1 MVILAAACVVAAAA
15 WAYLLAG
22 HGGFWRTDV
31 RLPGRPGQ
39 PSPRPWPSVV
49 AVVPARDEAAIL
61 PETLPTL
68 LAQDY
73 PGPCSVVLVDD
84 ASTDGTAAVAAG
96 VSSGAV
102 SIRPGAA
109 ESAWAKSTPAVP
121 VRAESTPAVPVR
133 AAAAE
138 STEAG
143 LIRAT
148 AAGPAPAGVALRVVS
163 GSSPPAD
170 WAGKVWAMAQG
181 VAAAGECD
189 YLLFTDADIAL
200 EPGVVTDLVH
210 AAAADDRALVSQMA
224 LLRCET
230 GWERWIVPAFVYF
243 FAQLYPF
250 RRVGRPSART
260 AAAAGGCMLVRRET
274 LAAAGGL
281 ERIAGAR
288 IDDVALAR
296 LLKRGPA
303 RARCW
308 LGFTTS
314 VHSRRPYPGL
324 GGLWD
329 MVARSAYTQLRYS
342 PALLAGTVAGLG
354 WLYLLPPVATLGGL
368 AGAAAG
374 GHPAG
379 PAVWWWCAGAGLAGW
394 ALMTLSYL
402 PVLRLYRL
410 SPLRALCLPVIAL
423 LYTAMT
429 VDSARRHRRGRGGEW
444 KGRAVPAGAPPG

>member
-1 MVILAAACVVAAAA
+1 VVILVAACVVAAGA
-15 WAYLLAG
+15 WVYLLAG

-31 RLPGRPGQ
+31 RLPGRPGA
-39 PSPRPWPSVV
+39 PGPRPWPSGG

-68 LAQDY
+68 LAQYY
-73 PGPCSVVLVDD
+73 PGPFSVVLVDD
-84 ASTDGTAAVAAG
+84 ASTDGTAAVAA
-96 VSSGAV
+96 AV
-102 SIRPGAA
+102 SA
-109 ESAWAKSTPAVP
+109 
-121 VRAESTPAVPVR
+121 
-133 AAAAE
+133 
-138 STEAG
+138 
-143 LIRAT
+143 RAT
-148 AAGPAPAGVALRVVS
+148 AAGPAPAGVPLRVVS
-163 GSSPPAD
+163 GSPPPAG

-181 VAAAGECD
+181 MAAAGECD
-189 YLLFTDADIAL
+189 YLLFTDADIAF
-200 EPGVVTDLVH
+200 EPGVVADLVY

-250 RRVGRPSART
+250 RRVGRPRART

-342 PALLAGTVAGLG
+342 PVLLAGTVAGLC
-354 WLYLLPPVATLGGL
+354 WLYLLPPVAALGGL

-379 PAVWWWCAGAGLAGW
+379 PAVWWWWWCAGAGLAGW

-410 SPLRALCLPVIAL
+410 SPLRAPCLPVIAL

>member
-1 MVILAAACVVAAAA
+1 MVILAAACVAAAAAA

-39 PSPRPWPSVV
+39 PGPRPWPSVV

-68 LAQDY
+68 LAQNY
-73 PGPCSVVLVDD
+73 PGPFSVVVLDD
-84 ASTDGTAAVAAG
+84 ASTDGTAAVAAA
-96 VSSGAV
+96 VASGTGSV
-102 SIRPGAA
+102 RPGAA
-109 ESAWAKSTPAVP
+109 
-121 VRAESTPAVPVR
+121 
-133 AAAAE
+133 
-138 STEAG
+138 
-143 LIRAT
+143 
-148 AAGPAPAGVALRVVS
+148 GPTPAGVPLRVVS
-163 GSSPPAD
+163 GSSPPAG

-200 EPGVVTDLVH
+200 DPGVVADLVR

-250 RRVGRPSART
+250 RRVGRPRART
-260 AAAAGGCMLVRRET
+260 AAAAGGCMLVRRQT

-296 LLKRGPA
+296 LLKRGPV

-342 PALLAGTVAGLG
+342 PILLAGTVAGLG

-368 AGAAAG
+368 AAAG

-379 PAVWWWCAGAGLAGW
+379 PAVWWWWAGAGLAGW

-410 SPLRALCLPVIAL
+410 SPLRAPCLPVIAL

>member
-1 MVILAAACVVAAAA
+1 MVILVAACVVAAAA

-31 RLPGRPGQ
+31 RLPGRPGAAG
-39 PSPRPWPSVV
+39 PARRPSVV
-49 AVVPARDEAAIL
+49 AVVPARDEAEIL

-73 PGPCSVVLVDD
+73 PGEFSVVLVDD
-84 ASTDGTAAVAAG
+84 ASTDRTAAAAVALA
-96 VSSGAV
+96 
-102 SIRPGAA
+102 
-109 ESAWAKSTPAVP
+109 
-121 VRAESTPAVPVR
+121 
-133 AAAAE
+133 
-138 STEAG
+138 
-143 LIRAT
+143 
-148 AAGPAPAGVALRVVS
+148 APAGVPLRVVS
-163 GSSPPAD
+163 GRPPPAG

-181 VAAAGECD
+181 VAAAGECG

-200 EPGVVTDLVH
+200 EPGVVADLVR
-210 AAAADDRALVSQMA
+210 AAADDDRALVSQMA
-224 LLRCET
+224 LLRAET

-250 RRVGRPSART
+250 RRVGRPRART
-260 AAAAGGCMLVRRET
+260 AAAAGGCMLVRREM

-342 PALLAGTVAGLG
+342 PALLAGTVAGLC
-354 WLYLLPPVATLGGL
+354 WLYLLPPVAALGGL
-368 AGAAAG
+368 AAAAAHPPG
-374 GHPAG
+374 PAG
-379 PAVWWWCAGAGLAGW
+379 WWLAGAGLAGW
-394 ALMTLSYL
+394 ALMALSYL

-410 SPLRALCLPVIAL
+410 SPLRAPCLPVIAL

-429 VDSARRHRRGRGGEW
+429 VDSARRHRMGRGGEW
-444 KGRAVPAGAPPG
+444 KGRTIQAGSPPARGQGARR

>member
-1 MVILAAACVVAAAA
+1 VLILVAACVLAAAA
-15 WAYLLAG
+15 WVYLLAG

-31 RLPGRPGQ
+31 RLPGPPG
-39 PSPRPWPSVV
+39 SPGPQPWPSVV

-68 LAQDY
+68 LAQEY
-73 PGPCSVVLVDD
+73 PGAFSVVLVDD
-84 ASTDGTAAVAAG
+84 ASTDGTAAVAA
-96 VSSGAV
+96 AV
-102 SIRPGAA
+102 STRAAAGSTGALAGSTGAA
-109 ESAWAKSTPAVP
+109 AGSA
-121 VRAESTPAVPVR
+121 R
-133 AAAAE
+133 AAAA
-138 STEAG
+138 STGA
-143 LIRAT
+143 A
-148 AAGPAPAGVALRVVS
+148 AAGSAPAGVPLRVVS
-163 GSSPPAD
+163 GSPPRAG

-200 EPGVVTDLVH
+200 EPGVVADLVR

-224 LLRCET
+224 LLRRET

-250 RRVGRPSART
+250 RRVGRPRART
-260 AAAAGGCMLVRRET
+260 AAAAGGCMLVRREM

-410 SPLRALCLPVIAL
+410 SPLRAPCLPVIAL

-429 VDSARRHRRGRGGEW
+429 VDSARRHRMGRGGEW
-444 KGRAVPAGAPPG
+444 KGRAI

>member
-1 MVILAAACVVAAAA
+1 MVILVAACVLAAAA
-15 WAYLLAG
+15 WVYLLAG
-22 HGGFWRTDV
+22 HGAFWRTDV
-31 RLPGRPGQ
+31 RLPGRPGS
-39 PSPRPWPSVV
+39 PGPRPWPSVG

-68 LAQDY
+68 LAQNY
-73 PGPCSVVLVDD
+73 PGPFSVVLVDD
-84 ASTDGTAAVAAG
+84 ASTDGTAAVAA
-96 VSSGAV
+96 AV
-102 SIRPGAA
+102 STRVGIP
-109 ESAWAKSTPAVP
+109 
-121 VRAESTPAVPVR
+121 
-133 AAAAE
+133 
-138 STEAG
+138 
-143 LIRAT
+143 
-148 AAGPAPAGVALRVVS
+148 LRVVS
-163 GSSPPAD
+163 GSPPPAG

-181 VAAAGECD
+181 VAAAGGCA

-200 EPGVVTDLVH
+200 EPGVVAGLVR

-250 RRVGRPSART
+250 RRVSRPRART

-314 VHSRRPYPGL
+314 VHSRRSYPGL

-342 PALLAGTVAGLG
+342 PALLAGTVAGLC
-354 WLYLLPPVATLGGL
+354 WLYLLPPVAALGGL
-368 AGAAAG
+368 AAAT
-374 GHPAG
+374 GHPAD
-379 PAVWWWCAGAGLAGW
+379 AAAWRWCAGAGLAGW

-402 PVLRLYRL
+402 PVLHLYRL
-410 SPLRALCLPVIAL
+410 SPLRAPCLPGIAL

-429 VDSARRHRRGRGGEW
+429 VDSARRHRMGRGGEW
-444 KGRAVPAGAPPG
+444 KGRAVQAGAPPA